1 MTERPILFRPTMA
14 KATFEDLKTQTRR
27 VVKPQP
33 DKTHD
38 GEPYWNIGGY
48 RAWEFRGIQDVLRM
62 GTVNP
67 LACRYGKPGDRLS
80 IRERMRVIRIRTLRQ
95 MQIRVRYEA
104 DGTESDWIDYPDRLQ
119 GRPEIGK
126 CLAYGGFRE
135 ASRTLLEIKDIRI
148 ERLQDISE
156 TDARAEGVEPTEV
169 GNLTEIPESWIRKG
183 WMPSLES
190 VSYRAGFGVLWDKFN
205 GKKFPWSSN
214 PWLWVIEFR
223 KI

>member
-14 KATFEDLKTQTRR
+14 KATFDGLKTHTRR

-67 LACRYGKPGDRLS
+67 LKCRFGKPGDRLWV
-80 IRERMRVIRIRTLRQ
+80 RERMRVIRVRTLHQ

-135 ASRTLLEIKDIRI
+135 ASRTLLEITSVRV

-156 TDARAEGVEPTEV
+156 QDAIAEGVSPFQGMYHGDTKRGRYYKAFMDLWNEV
-169 GNLTEIPESWIRKG
+169 
-183 WMPSLES
+183 
-190 VSYRAGFGVLWDKFN
+190 N
-205 GKKFPWSSN
+205 GKKYPWSSN
-214 PWLWVIEFR
+214 PWLWVIGFR
-223 KI
+223 KL